1 MKKIKIG
8 ILALIACLF
17 LTGCGCSNNKI
28 NEFIVTFDSNGG
40 TVVEDRMVTKGEKV
54 AEPTTPTKEGYIF
67 DGWYIAGGEKYDFSS
82 KINGDVELEAKWIK
96 DESSQNKPETPTCK
110 LTCEDGY
117 ELVNKDSKD
126 CECKKKVVEVSSIT
140 LSKTQVT
147 LLVGGSTTVTATV
160 NPSNADNK
168 TVSWTSSNT
177 KVATVANGK
186 ITAVAVGS
194 AKITVTAGGKSNT
207 INVTVT
213 TQDKLNLTAAMNSM
227 TAKNITKGNTNIN
240 YTYNGCT
247 INNTANTPSNGKTVV
262 EIGMVKSLYRD
273 VTAGSIN
280 STYNVTCGA
289 ESSTKTVKHIIT
301 ASSYTY
307 DVVENTQTRQSKFIV
322 YLGNEIASDY
332 VVTVGTSKFP
342 YVKTSKA
349 SLVPMELY
357 NLGTKYSMVLNNDA
371 NTVYAVKYKG

>member
-1 MKKIKIG
+1 M
-8 ILALIACLF
+8 
-17 LTGCGCSNNKI
+17 
-28 NEFIVTFDSNGG
+28 
-40 TVVEDRMVTKGEKV
+40 
-54 AEPTTPTKEGYIF
+54 
-67 DGWYIAGGEKYDFSS
+67 
-82 KINGDVELEAKWIK
+82 
-96 DESSQNKPETPTCK
+96 
-110 LTCEDGY
+110 
-117 ELVNKDSKD
+117 
-126 CECKKKVVEVSSIT
+126 
-140 LSKTQVT
+140 
-147 LLVGGSTTVTATV
+147 
-160 NPSNADNK
+160 
-168 TVSWTSSNT
+168 SWTSNNT

-227 TAKNITKGNTNIN
+227 TAKNITNGNTNIN

-262 EIGMVKSLYRD
+262 EIGLVKSLYRD
-273 VTAGSIN
+273 VNAGSIT

-289 ESSTKTVKHIIT
+289 ESSTKTVKHIIV
-301 ASSYTY
+301 ASSYAY
-307 DVVENTQTRQSKFIV
+307 DVVENNQTRQSKFIV
-322 YLGNEIASDY
+322 SLGNEIASDY

-349 SLVPMELY
+349 ALVPMELY
-357 NLGTKYSMVLNNDA
+357 NLGTIYSMVLNNDA